1 MMTSEMKPPKS
12 HFSPKFAN
20 KAWASD
26 SGYISY
32 FSCPHSLSVKKKPKA
47 RKTWGRKFGLYTW
60 PVEHA
65 LDQQLE
71 NEASLIYEK
80 IRTYNSVTQEERII
94 WAQFL
99 LSQLVR
105 TPTFIKYENKAREMF
120 SITDTPLHDRVGCR
134 ECLDLN
140 FVVSRDWCLLLA
152 HEDDYFVRS
161 DNPVLQTGFIERP
174 ETCLFYPLS
183 PKLCFVAC
191 SMPKQWNAFSNT
203 PRETCG
209 YQLEKGGAHS
219 INFYLARAAGDSL
232 IISPEHDGLIA
243 ETMYKE
249 ILGMYPQPPFSLHN
263 LGPKSEEDFA
273 YESIRV
279 IMGESDN
286 TAYPLWR
293 PFELE
298 PNYQTRNGAG
308 VA

>member
-1 MMTSEMKPPKS
+1 MKPPLS

-20 KAWASD
+20 KTWAND

-32 FSCPHSLSVKKKPKA
+32 FSCPHSLSVKKEPKG
-47 RKTWGRKFGLYTW
+47 RKAWGRKSGLYTW
-60 PVEHA
+60 PVECA
-65 LDQQLE
+65 LDKQLE

-80 IRTYNSVTQEERII
+80 VRTYNTVTQEERTI

-99 LSQLVR
+99 LSQLAR
-105 TPTFIKYENKAREMF
+105 TPTFIKYENKAREIF
-120 SITDTPLHDRVGCR
+120 NLTDTPLHDRVGCR

-140 FVVSRDWCLLLA
+140 FVANRDWCLLLA

-174 ETCLFYPLS
+174 ETCLYYPLS

-203 PRETCG
+203 PKETCG
-209 YQLEKGGAHS
+209 YQLEKGGAHF
-219 INFYLARAAGDSL
+219 INFHLAKAAGYSL

-243 ETMYKE
+243 ETMYSE
-249 ILGMYPQPPFSLHN
+249 ILGIYPQPPFSLHT
-263 LGPKSEEDFA
+263 LGPESEEYLA
-273 YESIRV
+273 YESIRM
-279 IMGESDN
+279 IMNKSDN
-286 TAYPLWR
+286 TDYPLWR

-298 PNYQTRNGAG
+298 PNYQNLIRVG